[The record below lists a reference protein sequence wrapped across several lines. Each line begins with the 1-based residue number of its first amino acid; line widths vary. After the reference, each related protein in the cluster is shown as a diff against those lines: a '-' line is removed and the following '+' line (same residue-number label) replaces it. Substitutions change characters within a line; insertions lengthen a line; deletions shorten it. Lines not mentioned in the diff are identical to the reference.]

1 MKKTNKRTKRVPF
14 LCLQGTFLCTEGLPV
29 KKKKKKKDQNPYL
42 LRVHILLE
50 E

>member
-29 KKKKKKKDQNPYL
+29 KKKKKKKTK
-42 LRVHILLE
+42 ILTFSE
-50 E
+50 FIFY